1 MCTVTWTAR
10 PDEGYQLVFSR
21 DEQRTRPAASP
32 PRLTAHAGFSLLAPH
47 DPPGGGTWIFANG
60 HGLTAC
66 VLNFYDAPAPPAP
79 PADGRESRGRLLQ
92 ALAASPDPE
101 NFGQLLSQLA
111 APGRHLPC
119 LLLAI
124 SPSARAL
131 AWTWD
136 GRQLTPRAAPTPGF
150 ITTSSFDAS
159 RVVPARHAAYAAWRE
174 EAAQDLPA
182 FHRAASVSP
191 DAFSVRMSRPDA
203 RTVSLTEVVCAPAE
217 RLLSMSYF
225 PREADGPF
233 SSGQTWQLTLREPHD
248 SF

>member
-10 PDEGYQLVFSR
+10 PDDGYQLLFSR

-32 PRLTAHAGFSLLAPH
+32 PRVTAHAGFSLLAPH
-47 DPPGGGTWIFANG
+47 DPTGGGTWIFANG

-79 PADGRESRGRLLQ
+79 PADG
-92 ALAASPDPE
+92 
-101 NFGQLLSQLA
+101 
-111 APGRHLPC
+111 
-119 LLLAI
+119 LLAI